1 MTSKK
6 AHFVGICGVGM
17 SATAVLLKEK
27 GWEITGSDSGC
38 FDPIKSYLIEQKI
51 PFSDSF
57 SPSNIPT
64 DVDLVVGGGSAKL
77 ADNEEITSARERGIT
92 VTTFPEVIANISRD
106 QETVL
111 VVGSYG
117 KSTMSSLIARVLVE
131 SGKDPSWFTGAP
143 PVAEPGLRQNPSA
156 TTSLASHLG
165 TGRFFVV
172 EADEYPT
179 SGIDKRSKFL
189 HFKADNVVLIAGEHD
204 HVNIFPTPESY
215 REPFKELL
223 AKVPQNGTITACTDN
238 PGVAELIAPHTNTTT
253 YGLDQKNAPTWSV
266 RDIVRGETTTATI
279 TRAETPICT
288 ITTTLLGDHNIQNI
302 IGAAAFLIG
311 HGIVTP
317 DEFVRGV
324 ATFHGVKRR
333 LEKKTL
339 HSTVPV
345 YEGYGSSIDKARAA
359 INAIRAHFPTRR
371 LVIVFEPHTF
381 SWRNRAML
389 HWYDDVF
396 IDAALTLIYHPAAI
410 GVTNHDQVTHEEIME
425 RVRASGANALPIST
439 PEECATVLLEKVKP
453 NDIVLILTSG
463 PMDGLVESIPTM
475 IEKQFPA

>member
-1 MTSKK
+1 MKK

-27 GWEITGSDSGC
+27 GWDVTGSDSGC
-38 FDPIKSYLIEQKI
+38 FDPIKSYLIDQKI
-51 PFSDSF
+51 PFADSF
-57 SPSNIPT
+57 SSANIPT
-64 DVDLVVGGGSAKL
+64 GVDLVVGGGSAKL
-77 ADNEEITSARERGIT
+77 ADNEEIVAARERDIE
-92 VTTFPEVIANISRD
+92 VKTFPEVIADISKD

-117 KSTMSSLIARVLVE
+117 KSTMSSLIARILAE

-143 PVAEPGLRQNPSA
+143 PVGGG
-156 TTSLASHLG
+156 LASHLG
-165 TGRFFVV
+165 AGRFFVV

-189 HFKADNVVLIAGEHD
+189 HFKADNIVLIAGEHD
-204 HVNIFPTPESY
+204 HVNVFPTPESY
-215 REPFKELL
+215 RAPFKELL
-223 AKVPQNGTITACTDN
+223 AKVPATGTITACIDN
-238 PGVAELIAPHTNTTT
+238 PGVLELIAPHVDTTVT
-253 YGLDQKNAPTWSV
+253 YGLNSKNDPLWSAQDV
-266 RDIVRGETTTATI
+266 VRGETTTATI
-279 TRAETPICT
+279 TQEGTPVCT

-311 HGIVTP
+311 HDILTP
-317 DEFVRGV
+317 EEFTKGV
-324 ATFHGVKRR
+324 AVFQGIKRR
-333 LEKKTL
+333 LEKKTVT
-339 HSTVPV
+339 SSVPV

-359 INAIRAHFPTRR
+359 ISAIRAHFPERR

-396 IDAALTLIYHPAAI
+396 CDAALTLVYHPADI
-410 GVTNHDQVTHEEIME
+410 GVGNHDQASHEEIME
-425 RVRASGANALPIST
+425 RVLASGANALPVST
-439 PEECATVLLEKVKP
+439 PEECNKILLEKVEA
-453 NDIVLILTSG
+453 NDVVLILTSG

-475 IEKQFPA
+475 IEEKFSA